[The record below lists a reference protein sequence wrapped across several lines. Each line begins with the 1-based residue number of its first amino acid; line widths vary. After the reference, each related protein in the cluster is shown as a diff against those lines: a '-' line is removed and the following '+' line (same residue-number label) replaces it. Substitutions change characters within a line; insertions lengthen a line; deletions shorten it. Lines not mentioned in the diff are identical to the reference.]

1 MKFSVKRVAATLAA
15 TFAPLLSLFS
25 ITTARAQDAD
35 ESSANAATITPSTNQ
50 VAGTWT
56 GTDTEVEHG
65 EVVGSG
71 PMTLDLT
78 QDQQKIG
85 GTFSLSTGDESPAG
99 TVKGTISGRHLS
111 LTFHATSGTNHKCS
125 ASVVAK
131 VTGNTMSGT
140 YLVEQTNSHCKG
152 KGTFDLT
159 M

>member
-1 MKFSVKRVAATLAA
+1 VRFSVKGTAAVAATFVL
-15 TFAPLLSLFS
+15 FALFS
-25 ITTARAQDAD
+25 MTAARAQDAD
-35 ESSANAATITPSTNQ
+35 ESSTDGATNTPSITQ

-56 GTDTEVEHG
+56 GTDTEVQHG
-65 EVVGSG
+65 QVVGSG

-78 QDQQKIG
+78 QSQQKIG
-85 GTFSLSTGDESPAG
+85 GTFSLSTGDETPAG
-99 TVKGTISGRHLS
+99 TVKGTIFKNHLS

>member
-1 MKFSVKRVAATLAA
+1 MLVA
-15 TFAPLLSLFS
+15 LFS
-25 ITTARAQDAD
+25 MNAARAQDAD
-35 ESSANAATITPSTNQ
+35 ESSTDGATIAPSITQ

-56 GTDTEVEHG
+56 GTDSEVHQG
-65 EVVGSG
+65 QVVGSG

-78 QDQQKIG
+78 QNQQKIG
-85 GTFSLSTGDESPAG
+85 GTFSLSTGDETPTG
-99 TVKGTISGRHLS
+99 TVRGTIFRNHLA

-125 ASVVAK
+125 ALVVAK

-140 YLVEQTNSHCKG
+140 FLVERTNGHCKG

>member
-1 MKFSVKRVAATLAA
+1 MKFSVKGFASVAATFVLVA
-15 TFAPLLSLFS
+15 LFS
-25 ITTARAQDAD
+25 MTGARAQDVD
-35 ESSANAATITPSTNQ
+35 ESSTDGATVIPSITQ

-56 GTDTEVEHG
+56 GTDSEIEHG
-65 EVVGSG
+65 QVVGSG

-78 QDQQKIG
+78 EDQAKIG
-85 GTFSLSTGDESPAG
+85 GTFSLSTGDETPAG
-99 TVKGTISGRHLS
+99 TVKGTISKDHLE

-125 ASVVAK
+125 ALVVAK

-140 YLVEQTNSHCKG
+140 FLVEQTSRHCKG